1 MSLKS
6 TVSTLDSSSLW
17 AGLWIRWRGK
27 KVFLIA
33 AIEEEGGLYQV
44 HYDHKG
50 VTYIDLD
57 VPRQEIGKAQLIED

>member
-17 AGLWIRWRGK
+17 AGLWIRWRGR
-27 KVFLIA
+27 KVFLIS

-50 VTYIDLD
+50 VTRIDLD
-57 VPRQEIGKAQLIED
+57 VPGQEIGKAQLVEE

>member
-1 MSLKS
+1 MNLKS
-6 TVSTLDSSSLW
+6 TVLTLESSSLW

-44 HYDHKG
+44 HYDHQG
-50 VTYIDLD
+50 VIYIDLD
-57 VPRQEIGKAQLIED
+57 VPGQEICKAQLVEE

>member
-1 MSLKS
+1 MNLKS
-6 TVSTLDSSSLW
+6 TVLILESSSLW

-44 HYDHKG
+44 HYDHQG

-57 VPRQEIGKAQLIED
+57 VPGQEIGKAQLIED